1 MRTAI
6 GALLILGL
14 AAFTAGPIRAQ
25 GKSAERLGTVRFAT
39 SCAPAAQA
47 GFDRAV
53 ALLHSFWLDAAVEAP
68 SRRWRPPTLLR
79 DGLLGRGDGVAG
91 QPAGG
96 PPNARGMKEGAARSR
111 RPRRPARRP
120 SASGTTSRPS
130 RSSTRTRTVDHRTR
144 AVAYE
149 QAMEQLAARYPDD
162 REAAIFYASRST

>member
-53 ALLHSFWLDAAVEAP
+53 ALLHSFWLGRGGQGA
-68 SRRWRPPTLLR
+68 SRRWRPPTP
-79 DGLLGRGDGVAG
+79 
-91 QPAGG
+91 PAGW
-96 PPNARGMKEGAARSR
+96 RTGAW
-111 RPRRPARRP
+111 P
-120 SASGTTSRPS
+120 
-130 RSSTRTRTVDHRTR
+130 
-144 AVAYE
+144 
-149 QAMEQLAARYPDD
+149 
-162 REAAIFYASRST
+162 